1 MKNTLVIQLHTA
13 TKSNYKK
20 IYNNTQFKL
29 TRKDPD
35 AGKDWGQD
43 EKGATEVNM
52 VGWLTDSVDMSLSKL
67 WELVKD
73 RDAWCAAGRGVAK
86 SQKWLSSWTT
96 KI

>member
-35 AGKDWGQD
+35 GGKD
-43 EKGATEVNM
+43 
-52 VGWLTDSVDMSLSKL
+52 
-67 WELVKD
+67 
-73 RDAWCAAGRGVAK
+73 
-86 SQKWLSSWTT
+86 
-96 KI
+96 